1 MAQASQKQYVFGDFI
16 LVPTE
21 RQLLHVGTPLKL
33 PPKSFNLLQL
43 LIERAGSLV
52 TEDEILKN
60 LWPDEFVNSEGI
72 NVRVS
77 EIRRVL
83 GDSVKNPKFI
93 ETVHKH
99 GYRFCHSVKPLLVY
113 ETEHQSETTDVLSS
127 QSKSREPTSEYQ
139 EPIDAAR
146 NANRLGRY
154 EEAKAIWNDLSA
166 EATRTHNEKLLPRP
180 SVSWLE
186 CQPVSRSN
194 VRAVYEFMRKY
205 FGDESPRQ
213 NRILEWQQINRDI
226 LTAVYDKRIS
236 RGEPRRELV
245 GVFKILPLKEVAIE
259 LLESEEITGATIG
272 SDVIAAEG
280 EPVRALYIGDVVAC
294 TQQGKAEV
302 LRQLKN
308 MINRRFGSGIPIY
321 TRPLT
326 SHGARLVRKY
336 GFVPVVDDVVPGS
349 VGRIHKFII

>member
-16 LVPTE
+16 LKPTE
-21 RQLLHVGTPLKL
+21 RQLLQAGTALKL
-33 PPKSFNLLQL
+33 SPKSFNLLQL

-52 TEDEILKN
+52 TEDEILKT
-60 LWPDEFVNSEGI
+60 LWPDEFISPQVI

-77 EIRRVL
+77 EIRKVL

-93 ETVHKH
+93 ETVHTH
-99 GYRFCHSVKPLLVY
+99 GYRFCHLVEPLFVY
-113 ETEHQSETTDVLSS
+113 ETTHQSEANDVLSS
-127 QSKSREPTSEYQ
+127 QSKSPEPTSEDQ
-139 EPIDAAR
+139 ERIDAAKK
-146 NANRLGRY
+146 ANRLGRY
-154 EEAKAIWNDLSA
+154 EEAKATWNDLSE
-166 EATRTHNEKLLPRP
+166 EATRTRNEKLLPRP

-194 VRAVYEFMRKY
+194 VRSVYEFMRKY

-213 NRILEWQQINRDI
+213 NRILEWQQINRHI
-226 LTAVYDKRIS
+226 LTAVYDKRLS

-280 EPVRALYIGDVVAC
+280 EPVKALYIGDVVAC

-308 MINRRFGSGIPIY
+308 LITRRFGTGIPVY

-336 GFVPVVDDVVPGS
+336 GFLPVVENVVPGS